1 MNDAPP
7 WNYNQI
13 WSFVRQATANV
24 PWYLTGDV
32 GGTQVKSVITGDV
45 RLTSKGA
52 FQDTLNF
59 LNYLLNAND
68 DIQEAVN
75 NAYNILVVQLTETE
89 SNVIKDLAHQTLY
102 EALQSGVE
110 NIK

>member
-1 MNDAPP
+1 MHLQSNLEHNINDAPP
-7 WNYNQI
+7 WNYNEI
-13 WSFVRQATANV
+13 WTFLRQATANV

-32 GGTQVKSVITGDV
+32 GGTQVKSIITGDV

-68 DIQEAVN
+68 DIE
-75 NAYNILVVQLTETE
+75 
-89 SNVIKDLAHQTLY
+89 
-102 EALQSGVE
+102 
-110 NIK
+110 